1 MIWAVGVENHPRRRT
16 ILAAAVAAVGLFA
29 AKGAWADQALVDLQV
44 IDRDTGQVM
53 QAWRHAGRLFIAG
66 EPGRRYGLRV
76 TNNTG
81 GRVLAVLS
89 VDGVN
94 IVSGETAGYNQ
105 RGYILAP
112 YGSTNVYGWRKST
125 TEIAAFSFAPLPQS
139 YAARTGRPGDVGVIG
154 MAIFEERLPPP
165 PSPPVVSR
173 ALPLSARARST
184 TDASTIPPLPVPPVE
199 HRIEQPRPP
208 SAAPA
213 PALGAATVAASPPS
227 EKLGTAHGESERS
240 FATLVSF
247 ERATLQPRMTLQIE
261 YDTYANLAAAGV
273 VPAPPRSRNRP
284 QPFPSERSG
293 FVPDPPRGF

>member
-1 MIWAVGVENHPRRRT
+1 MIWAVGVESHPRRRT
-16 ILAAAVAAVGLFA
+16 ILAAAVAAVGLLA
-29 AKGAWADQALVDLQV
+29 AKGAWAGQAPVDLQV
-44 IDRDTGQVM
+44 IDRDTGQAI
-53 QAWRHAGRLFIAG
+53 QAWRHGGRLFIAG

-105 RGYILAP
+105 RGYVLTP
-112 YGSTNVYGWRKST
+112 CGSANVYGWRKST
-125 TEIAAFSFAPLPQS
+125 TEIAAFSFAPLPES

-165 PSPPVVSR
+165 PPPPPPPVVSR
-173 ALPLSARARST
+173 ATEPSARSRFTPDVA
-184 TDASTIPPLPVPPVE
+184 TIPPLPVPPVE

-208 SAAPA
+208 PAPGAPA
-213 PALGAATVAASPPS
+213 VAASPPS

-240 FATLVSF
+240 FVTLVNF
-247 ERATLQPRMTLQIE
+247 ERATAQPRMTLQIE
-261 YDTYANLAAAGV
+261 YDTYANLVAAGV
-273 VPAPPRSRNRP
+273 VPVPPRPRDRP
-284 QPFPSERSG
+284 QPLPTERNR